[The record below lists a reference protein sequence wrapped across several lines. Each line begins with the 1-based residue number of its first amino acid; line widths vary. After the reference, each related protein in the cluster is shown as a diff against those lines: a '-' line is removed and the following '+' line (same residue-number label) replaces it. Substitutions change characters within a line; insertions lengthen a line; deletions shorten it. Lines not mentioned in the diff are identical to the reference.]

1 MKLSQKDADLFFKLM
16 WGLQFYVNQQRH
28 VLPEIKSVEEYAAL
42 SMSDK
47 IEVRDALWEHP
58 DLIDAYLAQNPD
70 GLSVEEV
77 ELVGKWKRFVAGTF
91 QIFRF
96 LKKHTIFIGEGSQVY
111 AVLGLY
117 DGLEDVFYGRRPPI
131 MIQAVLLPFKGRIVY
146 DGVFRG
152 YNIVFGG
159 GIRSRLN
166 EEYMAAK
173 QNGRIITTLE
183 PELAKSA
190 KAKRPPKPSKDW
202 GPLVEQIAAASEQMR
217 GGPVVQ
223 SAAFGLLRASARL
236 AQAAV
241 QRPDDLDELWHL
253 EQQARRA
260 LSRLQT
266 VLNRAEW

>member
-1 MKLSQKDADLFFKLM
+1 MKLSQEDADLFFELM
-16 WGLQFYVNQQRH
+16 WGLQFFVNQQRH
-28 VLPEIKSVEEYAAL
+28 ILPEIKSVEEYAAL
-42 SMSDK
+42 SMSEK

-58 DLIDAYLAQNPD
+58 DLIDAYLAENPH

-77 ELVGKWKRFVAGTF
+77 ELVDKWKRFVAGTF
-91 QIFRF
+91 QVFRF
-96 LKKHTIFIGEGSQVY
+96 LKKHTIFIGEEAQVY

-117 DGLEDVFYGRRPPI
+117 DGLEDVFWGRRPPI
-131 MIQAVLLPFKGRIVY
+131 MIHAVLLPFKGRIVY
-146 DGVFRG
+146 DGALKG

-183 PELAKSA
+183 PELAKPA
-190 KAKRPPKPSKDW
+190 EAKRPPKPGKDW
-202 GPLVEQIAAASEQMR
+202 GPLVEEVVAASQQMR
-217 GGPVVQ
+217 GGPAIQ
-223 SAAFGLLRASARL
+223 SAAFGLLRASAKL

-241 QRPDDLDELWHL
+241 QRPDDLDELWRL

>member
-1 MKLSQKDADLFFKLM
+1 MKLSQEDADLFFKLM

-28 VLPEIKSVEEYAAL
+28 VLPEIKSVEAYEAL

-58 DLIDAYLAQNPD
+58 DLIDDYLAQNPD
-70 GLSVEEV
+70 GLSVEEA

-159 GIRSRLN
+159 GIRSSLN

-190 KAKRPPKPSKDW
+190 KAKGASSPLWSRSWQNRQKLKTRPSPAKIGDRSSRRSWQPASRCGVALRFRARPSACFEPAP
-202 GPLVEQIAAASEQMR
+202 G
-217 GGPVVQ
+217 
-223 SAAFGLLRASARL
+223 
-236 AQAAV
+236 
-241 QRPDDLDELWHL
+241 
-253 EQQARRA
+253 
-260 LSRLQT
+260 
-266 VLNRAEW
+266 